1 MNKKFIKW
9 LAAIAG
15 ALLIIIIALFVLW
28 KNHTTTDMVTE
39 KEQTTEVSSDKSSE
53 EHFFEDE
60 LNVDVETE
68 DTEGSSDQSSTEST
82 EVSSLEDEAEQPE
95 ILLESIEI
103 TSIAPYTGPFVE
115 DGSDDAVENILMI
128 TVKNNTPQTLQY
140 AEATLLFDDTTAQFA
155 FSTLR
160 PGESMVVLEK
170 NRLKYT
176 DGMEPS
182 SRQFDNV
189 IYFTEE
195 PTLCAD
201 KISISALDG
210 AFNVRNISGE
220 DLTGNIAIYYKNKSE
235 QGYLGGITYRTVIQ
249 GGMAKDEIKQI
260 VVNHF
265 RVDESQIMFVDYT
278 EME

>member
-1 MNKKFIKW
+1 MNQKFIKW

-15 ALLIIIIALFVLW
+15 GLLIIIIALFTLW
-28 KNHTTTDMVTE
+28 KNHTTMDVVTE
-39 KEQTTEVSSDKSSE
+39 EEQTTEVSSEKSSE

-60 LNVDVETE
+60 LNVDDETE
-68 DTEGSSDQSSTEST
+68 DTEDSSDQFSTEST
-82 EVSSLEDEAEQPE
+82 EVSAAEAEKERPE
-95 ILLESIEI
+95 ILLEAIEI
-103 TSIAPYTGPFVE
+103 TSIGPYTGPFVE
-115 DGSDDAVENILMI
+115 DGSDDAVENVLTI
-128 TVKNNTPQTLQY
+128 TVKNNTSQTLQY
-140 AEATLLFDDTTAQFA
+140 AEATLLFGDTAAQFA
-155 FSTLR
+155 FSTLK

-195 PTLCAD
+195 PTLCAY

>member
-9 LAAIAG
+9 LTASVVLLLVIAAATLRMNSSSPDI
-15 ALLIIIIALFVLW
+15 
-28 KNHTTTDMVTE
+28 VTE
-39 KEQTTEVSSDKSSE
+39 EFSTDVPAKDSSDE
-53 EHFFEDE
+53 DFFENE
-60 LNVDVETE
+60 QDVNMESNDKDVNPE
-68 DTEGSSDQSSTEST
+68 DSSDEST
-82 EVSSLEDEAEQPE
+82 EATAPESEPEKPE
-95 ILLESIEI
+95 ILLEAIEI
-103 TSIAPYTGPFVE
+103 TSFDSYTGPFVE
-115 DGSDDAVENILMI
+115 DGSDDTVENILAI

-140 AEATLLFDDTTAQFA
+140 AEATLLFGDTTAQFA

-160 PGESMVVLEK
+160 PGESVMVLEK
-170 NRLKYT
+170 NRLEYVE
-176 DGMEPS
+176 GMEPS
-182 SRQFDNV
+182 SYQFDNV

-220 DLTGNIAIYYKNKSE
+220 NLTGNIAIYYKNKTA

-260 VVNHF
+260 MVNHF
-265 RVDESQIMFVDYT
+265 QVDESQIMFADYT

>member
-9 LAAIAG
+9 LTASVVLLLVIAAATLRMNSSSPDI
-15 ALLIIIIALFVLW
+15 
-28 KNHTTTDMVTE
+28 VTE
-39 KEQTTEVSSDKSSE
+39 EFATDAPAKDSSDEDFFENEQDVNMESNDKDVNSE
-53 EHFFEDE
+53 E
-60 LNVDVETE
+60 
-68 DTEGSSDQSSTEST
+68 SSDEST
-82 EVSSLEDEAEQPE
+82 EATTPESEPEKPE
-95 ILLESIEI
+95 ILLETIEI
-103 TSIAPYTGPFVE
+103 TSIDSYTGPFVE
-115 DGSDDAVENILMI
+115 DGSDDAVVNILAI

-140 AEATLLFDDTTAQFA
+140 AEATLLFGDTTAQFA
-155 FSTLR
+155 FSTLK
-160 PGESMVVLEK
+160 PGESMMVLEK
-170 NRLKYT
+170 NRLEYVE
-176 DGMEPS
+176 GMEPS
-182 SRQFDNV
+182 SYQFDNV

-220 DLTGNIAIYYKNKSE
+220 DLTGNIAIYYKNKTA

-260 VVNHF
+260 MVNHF
-265 RVDESQIMFVDYT
+265 QVDESQIMFADYT